1 MDNTTTS
8 SQAGPSPTEAAQ
20 PGEESGVRWTWGQLA
35 LALRITVGE
44 SARAGVDTLS
54 VADYLA
60 TTQRTVQRLLR
71 PTRHSPHEA
80 VNPTDDRVRLLL
92 ELTRPLPETLTV
104 QGQEAAY
111 ARAAL
116 DRLPRTSRGLDRS
129 PWTAKRWLEPHRVQ
143 LRVHNHLGIT
153 QLIITRRDDQR
164 ALTASTNRPG
174 TPVAEI
180 TVATRFHALL
190 VAHDILTAVTAWRV
204 RPHED
209 AIDVPRERTW
219 LSDGPPPIHLE
230 QLADQVSAAHPI
242 PLALR
247 RRQATAQ
254 PHREPATTP
263 AGGDR
268 KEAVDGTS

>member
-1 MDNTTTS
+1 MDDTTTS
-8 SQAGPSPTEAAQ
+8 SRARLSPAEAAQ
-20 PGEESGVRWTWGQLA
+20 LAVESGVRWTWGQLA

-80 VNPTDDRVRLLL
+80 VNATDDRVRLLL

-143 LRVHNHLGIT
+143 LRGHDHLGIT
-153 QLIITRRDDQR
+153 QLIISRRDDQR

-174 TPVAEI
+174 TAVAET
-180 TVATRFHALL
+180 TVATRFHALV
-190 VAHDILTAVTAWRV
+190 VAHDVLTAVAPWRV

-209 AIDVPRERTW
+209 VIGVPRERTW
-219 LSDGPPPIHLE
+219 LSDGPPQIDLE
-230 QLADQVSAAHPI
+230 QLADGVSVAHPI

-247 RRQATAQ
+247 RRQAMAQ
-254 PHREPATTP
+254 PDSEPGTTP
-263 AGGDR
+263 AVGDR
-268 KEAVDGTS
+268 EGAADGTS

>member
-1 MDNTTTS
+1 MDDTTTS
-8 SQAGPSPTEAAQ
+8 SQDGPSPTEAAQ
-20 PGEESGVRWTWGQLA
+20 PAEESAVRWTWGQLA

-54 VADYLA
+54 VADYLG

-71 PTRHSPHEA
+71 PTRHSPREA

-104 QGQEAAY
+104 QAQEAAY

-116 DRLPRTSRGLDRS
+116 GRLPRTSRGLDRS

-143 LRVHNHLGIT
+143 LRFHDQLGIT

-180 TVATRFHALL
+180 TVATRFHALV
-190 VAHDILTAVTAWRV
+190 VAHAVLTAVVAWRV

-209 AIDVPRERTW
+209 VIGVPRERTW
-219 LSDGPPPIHLE
+219 LSDGPPPIDLD
-230 QLADQVSAAHPI
+230 QLADWVSATHPI

-247 RRQATAQ
+247 RRQAMGQ
-254 PHREPATTP
+254 PDRDPGATP
-263 AGGDR
+263 AVGDR
-268 KEAVDGTS
+268 EGAADGTS